1 MDEFNAREFQ
11 KKYKHT
17 FMGVKFRKDLAPTV
31 VFVQDVGLYEDG
43 TYYVLLDTPKISRIK
58 YKFSDF
64 KILPCPDKQLI
75 DFRGHTYLFTRT
87 PARQWQKGICTA
99 NSNFKLVLDRFIQK
113 VPKETTLKWQER
125 NSLNS
130 FDYTFNFINELFR
143 ESPYPLF
150 KEAIK
155 MLDMDV
161 SQVSKT
167 LSKTYF
173 IALCP
178 ILKTPYILF
187 RNTIPVAFYSNVR
200 RST

>member
-1 MDEFNAREFQ
+1 
-11 KKYKHT
+11 
-17 FMGVKFRKDLAPTV
+17 
-31 VFVQDVGLYEDG
+31 
-43 TYYVLLDTPKISRIK
+43 
-58 YKFSDF
+58 
-64 KILPCPDKQLI
+64 
-75 DFRGHTYLFTRT
+75 LFTRT

-125 NSLNS
+125 NSFNS
-130 FDYTFNFINELFR
+130 FDYTFDFIKELFR
-143 ESPYPLF
+143 EAPYPLF

-155 MLDMDV
+155 ILDEDS

-187 RNTIPVAFYSNVR
+187 RNTIPVAFYSKENDEFVLIKDIYEQEIRDFIFRNSLNSNIR
-200 RST
+200 RIT